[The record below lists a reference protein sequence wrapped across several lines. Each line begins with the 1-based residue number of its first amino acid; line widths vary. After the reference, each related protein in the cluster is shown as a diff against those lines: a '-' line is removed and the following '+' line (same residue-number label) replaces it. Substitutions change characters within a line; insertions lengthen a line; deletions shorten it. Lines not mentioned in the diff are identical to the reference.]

1 MTQAPTS
8 GATVAEHTR
17 QRLFEA
23 SRAMP
28 TLFSVRVGESGHRM
42 FWSLREVAMRGLQA
56 LGAVSKWLFSTALR
70 VVGIE
75 SHGVD
80 PKGAD
85 YSFKPPPPEYR
96 P

>member
-1 MTQAPTS
+1 
-8 GATVAEHTR
+8 
-17 QRLFEA
+17 
-23 SRAMP
+23 
-28 TLFSVRVGESGHRM
+28 M
-42 FWSLREVAMRGLQA
+42 FWSLREVAMRGLRA

-85 YSFKPPPPEYR
+85 YLFKPPPTEYR